1 VPFESEGIVP
11 GIGLALSGSGFRA
24 ALFHV
29 GSFWRLFELGIA
41 PELRR
46 VSSVSGGSI
55 FAGVL
60 ASSWDALSRADSM
73 ESYRR
78 LVVEPL
84 RKFCRL
90 RVESPAIGEGM
101 LLPWKTVGD
110 AVEARYS
117 KDLFQS
123 ALDGIPDAPTFVF
136 TATNLQTGRGFRFS
150 KPYMGDEVLGVIRN
164 PVVPLAKVV
173 AASSALPRFLSPV
186 VIDHPGAFES
196 ADGTGSNGNCPVIR
210 RLYLSDGGLCDSLGL
225 ETVWSRCPT
234 VLVSDAGALSGIGD
248 GVEEDCVRQALRA
261 LDVATDQ
268 ARVVRKRALIAD
280 FKRNVRSGTYWGI
293 ETEIA
298 HYELGEAMACKPDV
312 VKPLAKIP
320 ARLDPLTDVEQEQLI
335 NWGYALCDAAVRT
348 HVPQIVKTRAVAKW
362 PCPGHPLN

>member
-1 VPFESEGIVP
+1 VPFESERIAP
-11 GIGLALSGSGFRA
+11 GIGLALSGTGFRA
-24 ALFHV
+24 ALFHI
-29 GSFWRLFELGIA
+29 GSCWRLLELGIV

-46 VSSVSGGSI
+46 ISSVSGGSI

-60 ASSWDALSRADSM
+60 ASSWNALNRANSM

-90 RVESPAIGEGM
+90 RVEAPAIGEGM

-117 KDLFQS
+117 SDLFQT
-123 ALDGIPDAPTFVF
+123 ALDGIPDAPIFVF
-136 TATNLQTGRGFRFS
+136 TATNLQTGRSFRFS
-150 KPYMGDEVLGVIRN
+150 KPYMEDEFLGVIRN
-164 PVVPLAKVV
+164 PAVPLAKVV

-196 ADGTGSNGNCPVIR
+196 ADGTGSNGNASVIR

-225 ETVWSRCPT
+225 ETVWSRCQT
-234 VLVSDAGALSGIGD
+234 VLVSDAGAPSGFGD
-248 GVEEDCVRQALRA
+248 GVEEDCVKQTLRA
-261 LDVATDQ
+261 LDAASDQ
-268 ARVVRKRALIAD
+268 ARAVRKRALIAD

-293 ETEIA
+293 ETDIA
-298 HYELGEAMACKPDV
+298 DYEPCEAMACKPDV
-312 VKPLAKIP
+312 VKPLAKMR

-348 HVPQIVKTRAVAKW
+348 HVPEIVKTSAVAAW
-362 PCPGHPLN
+362 PCPRHPLN